1 MEKAGENVEKPTY
14 CGKQVESDETS
25 PLKTRAEIRA
35 KGETEMNKKQKKM
48 LKQIIAAVILVAI
61 LKLLPSFPTPVE
73 LALYCIPYLVV
84 GWDVLRKAIKG
95 IKNRQPF
102 DECFL
107 MAVATVGAFALGDYV
122 EGCAVILFY
131 QIGELFQSVAVGKSR
146 QSISSLMDI
155 RPDYANVE
163 DEDGKLEQVD
173 PDDVEVGTVIVVQ
186 PGERVPI
193 DGVIVEGTSALNTA
207 ALTGESLPRDVQTGD
222 EVISGCVNMT
232 GLLKVRTT
240 KEFGEST
247 VSKIL
252 DLVENSS
259 MKKARAENFI
269 TRFARVYTPAVCYGA
284 LALAFLPPIVLLL
297 MGQPARFGDWIYR
310 ALTFL
315 VISCPCALVIS
326 IPLSFFGGIG
336 GASACGILVKGST
349 YLEELARTGI
359 VVFDKTGTLT
369 QGTFK
374 VTGVHPADG
383 ITDEQLVEAA
393 ALAESWSKHP
403 ISLSIKAAYGKEI
416 DTSRVTDVEELGGHG
431 VTAKVDGKPVAAG
444 NARLMERLGLSAP
457 AVSETGTVVH
467 VAIDGRYAGYLLIA
481 DVVKPH
487 SAEAIRALKAAGVR
501 KTVMLTGDAEPVAKA
516 VSAQL
521 GLDEYH
527 AGLLPG
533 DKVDQIE
540 TLIAAKKSKENLAFV
555 GDGINDAPV
564 LSRADV
570 GIAMGALGS
579 DAAIEAADVVLMDDD
594 PAKIALAMRI
604 ARRTLRIVYENIVFA
619 LAVKFACLLLG
630 AIGMASMWTAI
641 FADVGVMV
649 IAVLN
654 ATRALYTKDLVRKSQ
669 P

>member
-1 MEKAGENVEKPTY
+1 
-14 CGKQVESDETS
+14 
-25 PLKTRAEIRA
+25 
-35 KGETEMNKKQKKM
+35 MNKKQKKT
-48 LKQIIAAVILVAI
+48 LYRIIAAVVLVLI
-61 LKLLPSFPTPVE
+61 LKLLPQFPTPVE

-84 GWDVLRKAIKG
+84 GWDVLRKALLG

-122 EGCAVILFY
+122 EGCAVIIFY

-155 RPDYANVE
+155 RPDYANIE
-163 DEDGKLEQVD
+163 GEDGKLEQVD
-173 PDDVEVGTVIVVQ
+173 PDDVEIGTVIVVQ

-193 DGVIVEGTSALNTA
+193 DGVIVEGASALNTA

-232 GLLKVRTT
+232 GLLKVKTT

-269 TRFARVYTPAVCYGA
+269 TRFARIYTPAVCYGA
-284 LALAFLPPIVLLL
+284 LALAFIPPIVLLL
-297 MGQPARFGDWIYR
+297 LGQPARFGDWVYR

-374 VTGVHPADG
+374 VTGIHPADG

-416 DTSRVTDVEELGGHG
+416 DSARVTDVEELGGHG
-431 VTAKVDGKPVAAG
+431 VTAKVDGKAVAAG
-444 NARLMERLGLSAP
+444 NARLMEKLGLSAP

-467 VAIDGRYAGYLLIA
+467 VAIDGRYAGCLLIA

-654 ATRALYTKDLVRKSQ
+654 ATRALYTKDLIRKSH

>member
-1 MEKAGENVEKPTY
+1 
-14 CGKQVESDETS
+14 
-25 PLKTRAEIRA
+25 
-35 KGETEMNKKQKKM
+35 MNKKQKKN
-48 LKQIIAAVILVAI
+48 LQRIIIALILVLI
-61 LKLLPSFPTPVE
+61 LKLLPQFPTPVE
-73 LALYCIPYLVV
+73 LVLYCIPYLVV
-84 GWDVLRKAIKG
+84 GWDVLRKALLG

-122 EGCAVILFY
+122 EGCAVIIFY

-467 VAIDGRYAGYLLIA
+467 VAIDGRYAGCLLIA

-654 ATRALYTKDLVRKSQ
+654 ATRALYTKDLVRKSH

>member
-1 MEKAGENVEKPTY
+1 
-14 CGKQVESDETS
+14 
-25 PLKTRAEIRA
+25 
-35 KGETEMNKKQKKM
+35 MNKKQKKN
-48 LKQIIAAVILVAI
+48 LYRIIAALVLVLI
-61 LKLLPSFPTPVE
+61 LKLLPQFPTPVE
-73 LALYCIPYLVV
+73 LLLYCIPYLVV
-84 GWDVLRKAIKG
+84 GWDVLRKALLG
-95 IKNRQPF
+95 IKNHQPF

-122 EGCAVILFY
+122 EGCAVIIFY

-193 DGVIVEGTSALNTA
+193 DGIIVEGTSALNTA
-207 ALTGESLPRDVQTGD
+207 ALTGESLPRDVRSGD

-259 MKKARAENFI
+259 MKKARTENFI

-284 LALAFLPPIVLLL
+284 LALAFVPPIVLLL

-393 ALAESWSKHP
+393 ALAECWSKHP

>member
-1 MEKAGENVEKPTY
+1 MT
-14 CGKQVESDETS
+14 
-25 PLKTRAEIRA
+25 
-35 KGETEMNKKQKKM
+35 KKQKKS
-48 LKQIIAAVILVAI
+48 LQQILIALALVIL
-61 LKLLPSFPTPVE
+61 LKLLLRVLPALPTPVE
-73 LALYCIPYLVV
+73 LLLYLIPYFVV
-84 GWDVLRKAIKG
+84 GKDVLRKAIKG

-122 EGCAVILFY
+122 EGCAVIIFY

-146 QSISSLMDI
+146 RSISALMDI
-155 RPDYANVE
+155 RPDYANIE
-163 DEDGKLEQVD
+163 GEDGKLEQVD
-173 PDDVEVGTVIVVQ
+173 PDEVEVGTVIVVQ

-193 DGVIVEGTSALNTA
+193 DGVIVEGASTLNTA
-207 ALTGESLPRDVQTGD
+207 ALTGESLPRDVQSGD
-222 EVISGCVNMT
+222 EVISGCVNMS
-232 GLLKVRTT
+232 GLLRVRTT

-284 LALAFLPPIVLLL
+284 LALAFIPPIVLLL
-297 MGQPARFGDWIYR
+297 MGQPARFGDWVYR

-374 VTGVHPADG
+374 VTGVHPADS

-416 DTSRVTDVEELGGHG
+416 DSARVTDVEELGGHG

-467 VAIDGRYAGYLLIA
+467 VAIDGRYAGCLLIS

-654 ATRALYTKDLVRKSQ
+654 ATRALYTKDLVKKSQ

>member
-1 MEKAGENVEKPTY
+1 M
-14 CGKQVESDETS
+14 
-25 PLKTRAEIRA
+25 TR
-35 KGETEMNKKQKKM
+35 KQKKV
-48 LKQIIAAVILVAI
+48 LYQIIASVVLIVILR
-61 LKLLPSFPTPVE
+61 LLPAFPTPVE
-73 LALYCIPYLVV
+73 LVLYLIPYLVV
-84 GWDVLRKAIKG
+84 GWDVLRKALLG

-155 RPDYANVE
+155 RPDYANIE

-207 ALTGESLPRDVQTGD
+207 ALTGESLPRDVQSGD

-269 TRFARVYTPAVCYGA
+269 TRFARVYTPAVCYSA
-284 LALAFLPPIVLLL
+284 LALAFLPPVVLLL

-349 YLEELARTGI
+349 YLEELARTGV

-374 VTGVHPADG
+374 VVGVHPENGVTEA
-383 ITDEQLVEAA
+383 ELVEAA

-403 ISLSIKAAYGKEI
+403 ISLSIKNAYGKEI
-416 DTSRVTDVEELGGHG
+416 DANRVTDVQELGGHG
-431 VTAKVDGKPVAAG
+431 VTAKVDDKTVAAG
-444 NARLMERLGLSAP
+444 NARLMAKLNLSAP
-457 AVSETGTVVH
+457 EVTEPGTIVH
-467 VAIDGRYAGYLLIA
+467 VAIEGKYAGYLLIA

-487 SAEAIRALKAAGVR
+487 SAQAIKGLKAAGVR

-516 VSAQL
+516 VASGL

-540 TLIAAKKSKENLAFV
+540 KLLAAKGPKENLAFV

-564 LSRADV
+564 LSRADI

-579 DAAIEAADVVLMDDD
+579 DAAIEAADIVLMDDD
-594 PAKIALAMRI
+594 PAKIALAMSI

-619 LAVKFACLLLG
+619 LAIKFACLVLG
-630 AIGMASMWTAI
+630 ALGLASMWTAI

-649 IAVLN
+649 LAVLN
-654 ATRALYTKDLVRKSQ
+654 ATRALYTKDLARKNER
-669 P
+669 

>member
-1 MEKAGENVEKPTY
+1 MT
-14 CGKQVESDETS
+14 
-25 PLKTRAEIRA
+25 
-35 KGETEMNKKQKKM
+35 KKQKKV
-48 LKQIIAAVILVAI
+48 LYQIIVSVVLIVILR
-61 LKLLPSFPTPVE
+61 LLPAFPTPVE
-73 LALYCIPYLVV
+73 LVLYLIPYLVV
-84 GWDVLRKAIKG
+84 GWDVLRKALLG

-155 RPDYANVE
+155 RPDYANIE

-207 ALTGESLPRDVQTGD
+207 ALTGESLPRDVQSGD

-269 TRFARVYTPAVCYGA
+269 TRFARVYTPAVCYSA
-284 LALAFLPPIVLLL
+284 LALAFLPPVVLLL

-349 YLEELARTGI
+349 YLEELARTGV

-374 VTGVHPADG
+374 VVGIHPENGVTEA
-383 ITDEQLVEAA
+383 ELVEAA

-403 ISLSIKAAYGKEI
+403 ISLSIKNAYGKEI
-416 DTSRVTDVEELGGHG
+416 DANRVTDVQELGGHG
-431 VTAKVDGKPVAAG
+431 VTAKVDGRTVAAG
-444 NARLMERLGLSAP
+444 NARLMAKLNLSAP
-457 AVSETGTVVH
+457 EVTEPGTIVH
-467 VAIDGRYAGYLLIA
+467 VAIEGKYAGYLLIA

-487 SAEAIRALKAAGVR
+487 SAQAIKGLKAAGVR

-516 VSAQL
+516 VASDL

-540 TLIAAKKSKENLAFV
+540 KLLAAKGPKENLAFV

-564 LSRADV
+564 LSRADI

-579 DAAIEAADVVLMDDD
+579 DAAIEAADIVLMDDD
-594 PAKIALAMRI
+594 PAKIALAMSI

-619 LAVKFACLLLG
+619 LAIKFACLVLG
-630 AIGMASMWTAI
+630 ALGLASMWTAI

-649 IAVLN
+649 LAVLN
-654 ATRALYTKDLVRKSQ
+654 ATRALYTKDLARKNER
-669 P
+669 

>member
-1 MEKAGENVEKPTY
+1 MT
-14 CGKQVESDETS
+14 
-25 PLKTRAEIRA
+25 
-35 KGETEMNKKQKKM
+35 KKQKKS
-48 LKQIIAAVILVAI
+48 LQQILIALALVIL
-61 LKLLPSFPTPVE
+61 LKLLLRVLPALPTPVE
-73 LALYCIPYLVV
+73 LLLYLIPYFVV
-84 GWDVLRKAIKG
+84 GKDVLRKAIKG
-95 IKNRQPF
+95 VKNRQPF

-416 DTSRVTDVEELGGHG
+416 DSARVTDVEELGGHG

-467 VAIDGRYAGYLLIA
+467 IAIDGRYAGYLLIA

-540 TLIAAKKSKENLAFV
+540 ALIAAKKSKENLAFV